1 MTKTVTFEK
10 IVGGGMAM
18 GYLDG
23 KACFAA
29 GPLPGEVCRVSI
41 IKDKPTFM
49 EVAVQDILEPASQR
63 GASAEDHYLVCSPWQ
78 NVDYGYQVGLK
89 QAVLAEAFAQTPVT
103 VGEFVRAARLTGYR
117 NKLEFS
123 VKPGEERLDLAF
135 HARGSYEDLMNLPEG
150 CRLGTDDMN
159 AAALALVERAHYLKL
174 DGYVETLTVRRSVGS
189 GTLLGHIALHQ
200 TPQRVWDDLVGPEF
214 ACVAVS
220 RVRRRVDHELVWES
234 GGTTLTEKL
243 GGNRLSYPYDGFFQT
258 NVEMFD
264 EVLSN
269 ILRQVPAGMKV
280 VDLYGGVGTIG
291 LAAARF
297 APEVVGVEI
306 NASSVAQAL
315 RNASAAGLANYSAV
329 AVPAQRLD
337 HKVLDGAGCVIVDP
351 PRAGLEARVIESLI
365 EAAPGRIIY
374 LSCNP
379 VTQARDVQRLA
390 GIYKPGSVTGYDL
403 YPGTLHLESLL
414 VLDRI

>member
-29 GPLPGEVCRVSI
+29 GPLPGEVCRVSVVKEKSGFI
-41 IKDKPTFM
+41 
-49 EVAVQDILEPASQR
+49 EAAVEEILESSPHR
-63 GASAEDHYLVCSPWQ
+63 IGKAEDHYLVCSPWQ
-78 NVDYGYQVGLK
+78 NVDYDFQLEQK
-89 QAVLAEAFAQTPVT
+89 RTVLAEAFAQTPVK
-103 VGEFVRAARLTGYR
+103 VADFVRAARLKGYR

-123 VKPGEERLDLAF
+123 VKPVDGRLNLAF
-135 HARGSYEDLMNLPEG
+135 HARGSYEDLMSLPEG
-150 CRLGTDDMN
+150 CRLGSDDMN
-159 AAALALVERAHYLKL
+159 AAALALVERAHNLKL
-174 DGYVETLTVRRSVGS
+174 GGYIETLTVRRSLGS

-200 TPQRVWDDLVGPEF
+200 TPQRAWDDLVGPEF
-214 ACVAVS
+214 ASVVVS

-234 GGTTLTEKL
+234 GGTTVTEEL
-243 GGNRLSYPYDGFFQT
+243 GGNELSYPYDGFFQT
-258 NVEMFD
+258 NVEMF
-264 EVLSN
+264 EGVLAD
-269 ILRQVPAGMKV
+269 ILKQLPTGVKV

-291 LAAARF
+291 LAAARV

-337 HKVLDGAGCVIVDP
+337 PRVLDGAGCVIVDP
-351 PRAGLEARVIESLI
+351 PRAGLEARVVEALI

-390 GIYKPGSVTGYDL
+390 GAYKPGGVTGYDL

-414 VLDRI
+414 VLDHI